1 MLQRK
6 QTIYLL
12 VSIILT
18 VISLSFPIGSYNQ
31 DGLTVGTMMN
41 LWVLTA
47 QGTRDFVVWPLFAIQ
62 LVTLSM
68 AVVAIFAYRNRLFQ
82 SKLCVLNILLLIGWY
97 IVFIVY
103 SLVFKTR
110 YNAEFQ
116 YSSLCILPLIS
127 IVAYIFARRGIKA
140 DEKLIRDSDR
150 IR

>member
-12 VSIILT
+12 LSIILT
-18 VISLSFPIGSYNQ
+18 VISLSFQIGYYNQ
-31 DGLTVGTMMN
+31 GGLTVGTMMN

-47 QGTRDFVVWPLFAIQ
+47 QGTRDFVVWPLFVIQ
-62 LVTLSM
+62 LVTLPM
-68 AVVAIFAYRNRLFQ
+68 ALAAIFAYHNRIFQ
-82 SKLCVLNILLLIGWY
+82 SRLCVLNILLLLGWY

-103 SLVFKTR
+103 SLVFKDR

-116 YSSLCILPLIS
+116 YSYLSILPFLSIIS
-127 IVAYIFARRGIKA
+127 YIMARKGIKA
-140 DEKLIRDSDR
+140 DEKLVKDADR

>member
-6 QTIYLL
+6 QTVYLFL
-12 VSIILT
+12 SIILT
-18 VISLSFPIGSYNQ
+18 VLSLSFPIGTYNQ

-41 LWVLTA
+41 LWVLTS
-47 QGTRDFVVWPLFAIQ
+47 QGAHDFVVWPLFVIQ
-62 LVTLSM
+62 LVTLPM
-68 AVVAIFAYRNRLFQ
+68 AVVAIFAYRNRIFQ
-82 SKLCVLNILLLIGWY
+82 SRLCVLNILLLIGWY

-103 SLVFKTR
+103 SLVFKAR

-116 YSSLCILPLIS
+116 YSYLCVLPFASIIS
-127 IVAYIFARRGIKA
+127 YIMARRGIKA